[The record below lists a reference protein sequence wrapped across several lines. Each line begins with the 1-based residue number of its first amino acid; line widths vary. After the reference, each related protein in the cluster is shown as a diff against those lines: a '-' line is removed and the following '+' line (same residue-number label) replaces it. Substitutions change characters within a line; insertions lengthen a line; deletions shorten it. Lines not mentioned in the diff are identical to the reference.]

1 VEDDES
7 EGGVM
12 NRRRSIMK
20 KLLVL
25 MLVLGMA
32 SWANATLAIINNG
45 DGTVDIECDVT
56 LTTSDYIY
64 ATLVIDVT
72 EGTVSGGAIES
83 SLVSGNGDTWQLG
96 IGDDAE
102 GYYYPVPSGMNGVY
116 MNELIYTGTFASGT
130 TLFEGIDVTLS
141 DSSGTIYVYII
152 PEDFSNYGTM
162 DDSLLI
168 PEPMTI
174 ALLGLGG
181 LFLRRRR

>member
-7 EGGVM
+7 KGGVM

-32 SWANATLAIINNG
+32 SWANAAYVLNWDGSTTLSVSWTGSDWISGTGLDVYFSVVTNTGTVGTITGGSPTAAAPADSAFFGNNAMASGIANGHG
-45 DGTVDIECDVT
+45 DGMWGSITEIASGNNRGTGKFFDSISISIAGAGTVYLVTTPDFATFTDADTVDV
-56 LTTSDYIY
+56 
-64 ATLVIDVT
+64 
-72 EGTVSGGAIES
+72 
-83 SLVSGNGDTWQLG
+83 
-96 IGDDAE
+96 
-102 GYYYPVPSGMNGVY
+102 
-116 MNELIYTGTFASGT
+116 
-130 TLFEGIDVTLS
+130 
-141 DSSGTIYVYII
+141 
-152 PEDFSNYGTM
+152 
-162 DDSLLI
+162 